1 MWTQV
6 FIAVLFNTAPKW
18 EQLKYLSVDE
28 QDEVHPDDKILC
40 SQRRNEVIPYTV
52 DEPWKFYAKKNKL
65 DSKGR

>member
-1 MWTQV
+1 M

-52 DEPWKFYAKKNKL
+52 DEP
-65 DSKGR
+65 